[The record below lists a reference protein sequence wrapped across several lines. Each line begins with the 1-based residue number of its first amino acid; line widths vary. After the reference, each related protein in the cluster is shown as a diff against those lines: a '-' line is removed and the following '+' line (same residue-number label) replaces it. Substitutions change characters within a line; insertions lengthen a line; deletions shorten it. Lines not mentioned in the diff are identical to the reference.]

1 MALTNYIAL
10 HGDKLVVSFR
20 FDPAIVA
27 AVKSIDGR
35 LWNKDMKQW
44 EIPKENVGEVLKALE
59 PLGFVANLAVKALKE
74 QEDAFLASIDAIRAT
89 DATYDGPLPLFDF
102 QRVGATFLKAMPAAL
117 LADVP
122 GLGKSIQT
130 LAATEHEDQVLIF
143 VPASL
148 KYNWAE
154 EIEKWLKDAR
164 VLVID
169 GNKKERTE
177 QWLMATAGFYQ
188 GSVKVYPKF
197 VIANYELL
205 LHDFDLIKD
214 HEWPVGVCDEA
225 TRISNPD
232 AQTTKNLKRLRIK
245 KRIALTGTPISNRP
259 TDIFSIIDWLVP
271 RYLGSFGQFRAK
283 YCEIEDDWGVGG
295 TFKRITGYKNMDLLK
310 EKVGRFMI
318 RRLKEE
324 VFKDFP
330 PKVIENVAFQLSP
343 TERKLYQS
351 IKEEIYQEIHSL
363 STLDARTLNI
373 VPVKMLRLKQCTDH
387 TRLIDDKKEGG
398 ESSKLA
404 TMKEMLTP
412 IIASGEK
419 AIIFTQFSEMLQI
432 LRAELHEF
440 RPLVVYGET
449 LTKERMVAVKEFN
462 DDPAGRII
470 IMTEAGAYGLNM
482 QTASYVFHYDAPW
495 SIAKLQQRED
505 RAHRHGVG
513 KKGVTVYNMIAKD
526 TIDEYVMKIL
536 HKKQIVSVDILADAE
551 RFEGSG
557 LSEEDIKAIL
567 RL

>member
-1 MALTNYIAL
+1 MALTNYISL
-10 HGDKLVVSFR
+10 RGDKLVVSFR
-20 FDPAIVA
+20 FDPEIVA
-27 AVKSIDGR
+27 TVKGIDGR

-59 PLGFVANLAVKALKE
+59 PLGFVANLDVKRLKQ
-74 QEDAFLASIDAIRAT
+74 QEEEFLSSIDTIRAT
-89 DATYDGPLPLFDF
+89 EAVYEGPLPLFDF
-102 QRVGATFLKAMPAAL
+102 QRKGASFLKAMPAAL

-130 LAATEHEDQVLIF
+130 LAATEHEEQVLIF

-148 KYNWAE
+148 KYNWEE
-154 EIEKWLKDAR
+154 EIKKWLKDSR

-177 QWLMATAGFYQ
+177 QWLMATDGFYQ
-188 GSVKVYPKF
+188 NSVKVRPKF

-205 LHDFDLIKD
+205 LHDLDLIKA

-232 AQTTKNLKRLRIK
+232 AQTTKNLKSLKIK
-245 KRIALTGTPISNRP
+245 KKIALTGTPISNRP

-271 RYLGSFGQFRAK
+271 RYLGSFGQFRNK
-283 YCEIEDDWGVGG
+283 YCQMEDDWGTQGS
-295 TFKRITGYKNMDLLK
+295 FKRIIGYKNMDQLRD
-310 EKVGRFMI
+310 KVGRFMI

-324 VFKDFP
+324 VFTDFP
-330 PKVIENVAFQLSP
+330 PKMVEDVVFQLSP

-351 IKEEIYQEIHSL
+351 VKEEIYAEIHNL
-363 STLDARTLNI
+363 SELDTRTLNI
-373 VPVKMLRLKQCTDH
+373 IPVKMLRLKQCTGH

-404 TMKEMLTP
+404 TMKEMLGP

-419 AIIFTQFSEMLQI
+419 AIIFTQFSSMLHI
-432 LRAELHEF
+432 LYEELKEF

-449 LTKERMVAVKEFN
+449 LTKERMVAVTEFN
-462 DDPAGRII
+462 HDPKGRII

-482 QTASYVFHYDAPW
+482 QTASYVFHYDFPW

-526 TIDEYVMKIL
+526 TIDEYVMKTL
-536 HKKQIVSVDILADAE
+536 HKKQVVSVDILADVE
-551 RFEGSG
+551 KFENSG
-557 LSEEDIKAIL
+557 LSEADVRAIL

>member
-10 HGDKLVVSFR
+10 HGSKLVVSFR

-35 LWNKDMKQW
+35 FWNKDMKQW
-44 EIPKENVGEVLKALE
+44 EIPKENVSDVLKTLE
-59 PLGFVANLAVKALKE
+59 PLGFVANLDVKNLKRE
-74 QEDAFLASIDAIRAT
+74 EDAFTTRIDQLRAVDT
-89 DATYDGPLPLFDF
+89 PYTGPLPLFDF
-102 QRVGATFLKAMPAAL
+102 QRKGAAFLKNMPAAL

-130 LAATEHEDQVLIF
+130 LAATEDAEQVLIF

-148 KYNWAE
+148 KYNWSA
-154 EIEKWLKDAR
+154 EIEKWLKDAK

-169 GNKKERTE
+169 GSKKVRTE
-177 QWLMATAGFYQ
+177 QWLMATDGFYQ
-188 GSVKVYPKF
+188 GGVKMYPKF

-214 HEWPVGVCDEA
+214 HVWPVGVCDEA

-232 AQTTKNLKRLRIK
+232 AQTTKNLKLLKIT

-271 RYLGSFGQFRAK
+271 RYLGTFGQFRTK
-283 YCEIEDDWGVGG
+283 YCEMESDWGPQGNYN
-295 TFKRITGYKNMDLLK
+295 RIIGYKNMDQLR

-330 PKVIENVAFQLSP
+330 PKMIENVIFQLSP

-351 IKEEIYQEIHSL
+351 VKEEIYQDIRELSSL
-363 STLDARTLNI
+363 DTRTLNI
-373 VPVKMLRLKQCTDH
+373 VPVKMLRLKQCTGH
-387 TRLIDDKKEGG
+387 TSLIDDKKEGG
-398 ESSKLA
+398 ESSKMA
-404 TMKEMLTP
+404 TMKEMLAP

-419 AIIFTQFSEMLQI
+419 AIIFTQFSSMLHI
-432 LRAELHEF
+432 LQKELHEF

-449 LTKERMVAVKEFN
+449 LTKERMVAVSEFN
-462 DDPAGRII
+462 KDPAGRII

-513 KKGVTVYNMIAKD
+513 EKGVTVYNMIAKD

-536 HKKQIVSVDILADAE
+536 HKKQKVSVDILADVG
-551 RFEGSG
+551 RFEDSG
-557 LSEEDIKAIL
+557 LSEEDIRAIL

>member
-59 PLGFVANLAVKALKE
+59 PLGFVANLQVKALKE
-74 QEDAFLASIDAIRAT
+74 QEDAFLASIDEIRAT

-130 LAATEHEDQVLIF
+130 LAATEHEEQVLIF

-148 KYNWAE
+148 KYNWSE
-154 EIEKWLKDAR
+154 EIEKWLKDAK

-169 GNKKERTE
+169 GNKKQRTE
-177 QWLMATAGFYQ
+177 QWLMATAGYYTL
-188 GSVKVYPKF
+188 GEKLRPKF

-205 LHDFDLIKD
+205 LHDFDLISE
-214 HEWPVGVCDEA
+214 HVWPVGVCDEA

-232 AQTTKNLKRLRIK
+232 AQTTKNLKKLKIK
-245 KRIALTGTPISNRP
+245 KRMALTGTPISNRP

-271 RYLGSFGQFRAK
+271 RYLGSFGQFRSK
-283 YCEIEDDWGVGG
+283 YCEMEDDWGAQGS
-295 TFKRITGYKNMDLLK
+295 FKRITGYKNMDLLK

-324 VFKDFP
+324 VFEDFP
-330 PKVIENVAFQLSP
+330 PKVIENVIFQLSP

-419 AIIFTQFSEMLQI
+419 AIIFTQFSEMLHI
-432 LRAELHEF
+432 IRDELKEF

-449 LTKERMVAVKEFN
+449 LTKERMVAVSEFN
-462 DDPAGRII
+462 KDPKGRII

-536 HKKQIVSVDILADAE
+536 HKKQVVSVDILADAE
-551 RFEGSG
+551 RFADSG